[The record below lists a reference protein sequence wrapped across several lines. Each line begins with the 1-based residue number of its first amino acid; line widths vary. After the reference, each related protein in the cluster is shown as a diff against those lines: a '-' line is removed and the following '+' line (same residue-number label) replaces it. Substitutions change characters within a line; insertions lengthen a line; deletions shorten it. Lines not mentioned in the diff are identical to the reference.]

1 MGTPALRAL
10 RESFP
15 ESEIHILV
23 HSKRKELLQENPH
36 VDRILGYRDNGVCR
50 AILFF
55 KTFRSPYDT
64 ILIFHANDDVW
75 KILKI
80 LRYRVCYNRQGF
92 AAEDRSVF
100 SLGSLPK
107 HSVQKRLALVQRA
120 GGKESSDTRYEY
132 SVPPSRVRWASEQWN
147 KWGLSPEERM
157 VGMQLGAAD
166 SFKTWPVE
174 SFVEVARH
182 LRLQGVKIYLNA
194 SPAERKLTRRF
205 LDLAGSG
212 GIFFNPEKT
221 LSHSAAL
228 IQRCSF
234 FITPDTGPMHLAL
247 ALGVPVIGLFCP
259 TELERHGAAGVRKG
273 AGHPQAEDLR
283 ALRPAGV
290 PRQRVHE
297 ADYRGGSLPGRGT
310 DAQGGF
316 SGGRGP
322 VVKIAMYNLTTTCRF
337 GGWKLSSG
345 KFPGSW
351 PGAAKRCT
359 SSPGGERSSARSRGS
374 VCGSFLSGRGRSSP
388 TWAGGFAKASRGAG
402 KSGSA
407 GAEDLGSRS
416 RTIG

>member
-1 MGTPALRAL
+1 MKTSEGKPPKRFLVVSTTAVGDTLMGTPALRAL

-92 AAEDRSVF
+92 AAEDRNVF

-194 SPAERKLTRRF
+194 SPAERKLTRHF
-205 LDLAGSG
+205 LHLAGSG

-228 IQRCSF
+228 IQRCSL
-234 FITPDTGPMHLAL
+234 FITPDTGPMHIAA
-247 ALGVPVIGLFCP
+247 ALGVPLIGLFCP
-259 TELERHGAAGVRKG
+259 TELDDSGPLACEKVLIIRKPRTCEPCLNRNCPDNVCMKQITAEEVCRAAERM
-273 AGHPQAEDLR
+273 L
-283 ALRPAGV
+283 
-290 PRQRVHE
+290 
-297 ADYRGGSLPGRGT
+297 GG
-310 DAQGGF
+310 DF
-316 SGGRGP
+316 
-322 VVKIAMYNLTTTCRF
+322 
-337 GGWKLSSG
+337 
-345 KFPGSW
+345 
-351 PGAAKRCT
+351 
-359 SSPGGERSSARSRGS
+359 SSPGGD
-374 VCGSFLSGRGRSSP
+374 P
-388 TWAGGFAKASRGAG
+388 
-402 KSGSA
+402 
-407 GAEDLGSRS
+407 D
-416 RTIG
+416 